1 VNSLF
6 CACYYAIV
14 NRFFFCYSASDVACL
29 IAACVPAS
37 VIAACVPASSTPSCI
52 CQIFSHLKTGVVR
65 STARAIGSQ
74 ISGGWFVLNLWFFF
88 WHAQQSYHA
97 LPLPALLRS
106 SPLTGLRL
114 LLRRTNS
121 SASHPPLALSQL
133 SSPAAQRGYTTA
145 VSPATTV
152 GSACHPNPH
161 SEAEGHGGGRGSGEN
176 RRC

>member
-121 SASHPPLALSQL
+121 SASHPPRPVPTVISRRPARLHHRRLSRHHRRVGLPPQ
-133 SSPAAQRGYTTA
+133 SSF
-145 VSPATTV
+145 
-152 GSACHPNPH
+152 
-161 SEAEGHGGGRGSGEN
+161 
-176 RRC
+176 